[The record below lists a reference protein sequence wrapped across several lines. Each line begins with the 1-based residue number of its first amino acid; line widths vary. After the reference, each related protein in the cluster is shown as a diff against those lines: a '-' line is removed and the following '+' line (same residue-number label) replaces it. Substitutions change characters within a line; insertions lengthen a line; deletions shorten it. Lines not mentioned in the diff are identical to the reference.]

1 MRLRKL
7 HGDRELPQC
16 QRMLNFTDLASV
28 PSHPLAPFT
37 DRLRLA
43 VAAYLARFKG
53 SSRQHTESDL
63 RCYLAWCAALQS
75 LPNHPPS
82 GSPACSRLPELRFR
96 DTPCPAE

>member
-7 HGDRELPQC
+7 HGDRELPQS

-53 SSRQHTESDL
+53 SSREHTESDL
-63 RCYLAWCAALQS
+63 RCYLAWCAGHGLDPLA
-75 LPNHPPS
+75 
-82 GSPACSRLPELRFR
+82 A
-96 DTPCPAE
+96 